1 MHVVGD
7 FYQVDH
13 ILFAIVN
20 SKPAIKM
27 ADLLCYFVNHL
38 FKFCAFKI
46 TQIYLPEQN
55 LMDL

>member
-1 MHVVGD
+1 MHVVGE

-13 ILFAIVN
+13 ILFAIAN

-27 ADLLCYFVNHL
+27 ADLLYYFVNHF

-46 TQIYLPEQN
+46 THKYIYQN
-55 LMDL
+55 RT